1 MKRIQLIKHLKAHG
15 CMLLREGGD
24 HTIFYNPANG
34 HQAPIGRHQELKN
47 ILCKKVCKQLGIP
60 EIG

>member
-1 MKRIQLIKHLKAHG
+1 MHAAER
-15 CMLLREGGD
+15 GD